1 MNRLLL
7 PRFATR
13 LTAATALAFALA
25 APAQAVLNGPLTVSL
40 IAPGG
45 DITQSTPFTF
55 AQIVDPAIGISVGD
69 GTAIGSYMLPGEE
82 IKFDDN
88 SILIHVAVG
97 FDDMIGNLSTGIL
110 GANGQHA
117 RYEFDGLS
125 ITGQTI
131 TGITVYAFNGYVR
144 SGGVSGVL
152 GGIGVS
158 LLSPNRL
165 QFNLDDLRFLSNDP
179 IASQNFG
186 EFRID
191 LLTQPVPVPVP
202 EPSSW
207 ALLLAGLVG
216 VGHFTRR
223 AKARSDAA

>member
-1 MNRLLL
+1 M
-7 PRFATR
+7 
-13 LTAATALAFALA
+13 
-25 APAQAVLNGPLTVSL
+25 
-40 IAPGG
+40 
-45 DITQSTPFTF
+45 
-55 AQIVDPAIGISVGD
+55 
-69 GTAIGSYMLPGEE
+69 
-82 IKFDDN
+82 
-88 SILIHVAVG
+88 AVG
-97 FDDMIGNLSTGIL
+97 FDDMVGNLSTGIL
-110 GANGQHA
+110 GANGEHA
-117 RYEFDGLS
+117 RYDFDGLT

-131 TGITVYAFNGYVR
+131 TGFTVYAFNGYVR

-165 QFNLDDLRFLSNDP
+165 QFNLDDLRFLSIDP
-179 IASQNFG
+179 VASQNFG

-191 LLTQPVPVPVP
+191 LLTQPVP